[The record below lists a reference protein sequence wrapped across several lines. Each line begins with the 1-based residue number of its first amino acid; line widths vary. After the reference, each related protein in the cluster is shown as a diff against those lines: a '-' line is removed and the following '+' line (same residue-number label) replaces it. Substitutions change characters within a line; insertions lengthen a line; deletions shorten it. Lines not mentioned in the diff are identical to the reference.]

1 MTTRRPQSVRNSRG
15 APFSLRTWPR
25 TNSVVRSATRNV
37 SGSHGIQTTPFSAHT
52 LSATPTSVSSRSES
66 IAFGRSRS
74 RRIAPSSTLALL
86 RSSAAFRA
94 SPLLCLLESL
104 CDNAEEEEE
113 EEERRKSRA
122 KKDAFEAA
130 VVVLFSVLCFSCSAW
145 RARSAETR
153 RRCNRSDGRDEV
165 ESELPARSEAGRTR
179 GLTPLSEFVL
189 ALPPTVALPVAP
201 RGCAG
206 TQIAEAEEADWEEE
220 DDVPSDAGEPLAVTS
235 VAEKERE
242 SLANSV
248 LRMES
253 LRTTRRGWLLPAG
266 TSWLAPVA
274 TRLSLSSPGEAS
286 LPAAAL
292 LCSPLTL
299 CSALPLVL
307 SCA

>member
-1 MTTRRPQSVRNSRG
+1 MPIILRSLPTFRRPSPQRNNAARSVSLASGLACAPPTPPLGEREMIRG
-15 APFSLRTWPR
+15 VPLPFAACEAS
-25 TNSVVRSATRNV
+25 SAGGEAAAVFV
-37 SGSHGIQTTPFSAHT
+37 SGVARTE
-52 LSATPTSVSSRSES
+52 LS
-66 IAFGRSRS
+66 
-74 RRIAPSSTLALL
+74 
-86 RSSAAFRA
+86 
-94 SPLLCLLESL
+94 LEDVWIL
-104 CDNAEEEEE
+104 GVVEIEDEEEEEEE